1 MVVLR
6 EIRRRARQ
14 IVLPVLG
21 TCVVVYFV
29 YHTIQGDRGL
39 RAYVNLRKEVEE
51 ATSTLSVLNAER
63 VILERHVHL
72 LHPNSLDR
80 DMLEE
85 RARIILNAAH
95 KDDVVILIQP

>member
-1 MVVLR
+1 MVILR
-6 EIRRRARQ
+6 EFRRRARQ

-39 RAYVNLRKEVEE
+39 RAYVTLGKEVD
-51 ATSTLSVLNAER
+51 AAISTLSALNAER
-63 VILERHVHL
+63 TILERRVHL
-72 LHPNSLDR
+72 LHPSSLDR

-85 RARIILNAAH
+85 RARAILNAAH
-95 KDDVVILIQP
+95 VDDFVILF